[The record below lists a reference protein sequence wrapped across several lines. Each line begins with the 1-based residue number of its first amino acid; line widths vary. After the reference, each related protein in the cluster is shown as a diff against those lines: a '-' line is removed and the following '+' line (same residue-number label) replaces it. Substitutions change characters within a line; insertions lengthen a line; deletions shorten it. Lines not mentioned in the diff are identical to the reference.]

1 MEKQTITGHLSA
13 QQKEDIESYL
23 YDHIND
29 SLQYSGLSV
38 VWHESVDFRGYFNDL
53 DEICD
58 ENGKVCETLDT
69 GDCEYWIS
77 EENESDFED
86 AFYSARNKACSEY
99 RKKHESNPM
108 CWMGPLIAGMGG

>member
-1 MEKQTITGHLSA
+1 MEKQKITGHLSA

-38 VWHESVDFRGYFNDL
+38 VWHESVDFRGYFSDL
-53 DEICD
+53 YDICD

-77 EENESDFED
+77 
-86 AFYSARNKACSEY
+86 
-99 RKKHESNPM
+99 
-108 CWMGPLIAGMGG
+108 